1 MRKKTLNFFMLRS
14 LIKKITDSYTRI
26 RDRAEERPQTST
38 PLFLFLITFI
48 AFITIVFWIE
58 LWLPYVV
65 IENARWVL
73 SAQVQA
79 TAAILG
85 LLVVAMAFKWRMVTN
100 QEQQLRSNIYSY
112 LKMLGT
118 AKSGTI
124 LPSSFVIDL
133 TYEKY
138 LAWINAT
145 TAKRR
150 EIDIFF
156 MNLGKLWVIRELS
169 FIYSSGGAKEFNRH
183 LKHGQTKQLS
193 KTSERSKKSAIEM
206 WEHYYRNPAQFIL
219 EMYRVLRHVYAT
231 LFDLETTDNN
241 KGKVKQSYGTFDAI
255 ISIVSQILADGS
267 KLIAEETKRVRSI
280 SQPFVVTSVVLISA
294 IVIGLLALTG
304 ISNTNLLLNLN
315 SDVIR
320 WVVGIPIGLSVYG
333 IFLCLLFI
341 RAILS

>member
-1 MRKKTLNFFMLRS
+1 MRKRVLNS
-14 LIKKITDSYTRI
+14 LSIKCLFTKIKDSINKI
-26 RDRAEERPQTST
+26 RDRAEERPTTT
-38 PLFLFLITFI
+38 PTFILFLSFVSFFI
-48 AFITIVFWIE
+48 LALWIE
-58 LWLPYVV
+58 IWLPYVI
-65 IENARWVL
+65 IETARWVL

-79 TAAILG
+79 TAAIFG

-124 LPSSFVIDL
+124 LPSSFVLDL

-145 TAKRR
+145 TEKKKKM
-150 EIDIFF
+150 DIFF
-156 MNLGKLWVIRELS
+156 MNLGRLWVIRELS
-169 FIYSSGGAKEFNRH
+169 SIYSLGGAKEFNRS

-193 KTSERSKKSAIEM
+193 KTSERSKESAIEM

-219 EMYRVLRHVYAT
+219 EMYRVLGHVYAT
-231 LFDLETTDNN
+231 LFDLETADNN
-241 KGKVKQSYGTFDAI
+241 KVKVKQSYGTFDAI

-267 KLIAEETKRVRSI
+267 KLVAEEIKRVRAI
-280 SQPFVVTSVVLISA
+280 SQPFEFASVVLVLA

-304 ISNTNLLLNLN
+304 INSTNPLLYQNP
-315 SDVIR
+315 DAIR

-333 IFLCLLFI
+333 VFLCLIFV
-341 RAILS
+341 RNILS